1 VDPDIAAST
10 YDVMMDAFS
19 KNGKFEPAALR
30 VLGRSFVELDLL
42 PKEPEMS
49 TLLTE
54 EFLPR

>member
-1 VDPDIAAST
+1 
-10 YDVMMDAFS
+10 MMDAFS

-49 TLLTE
+49 TLVTE
-54 EFLPR
+54 EFLSP